1 MKKMM
6 IIAALIGGMLMR
18 AQMMAKNNQN
28 AKPRI
33 EYKNSKKEKPGDKK
47 FKKDKPGNNK
57 YSNRPGN
64 DRKYKPG
71 KPGKPMP
78 PVVAKRPKPRP
89 RPIPRPAPKKVY
101 VYQNNDA
108 INAAAAVIGI
118 AGLIAL
124 IAD

>member
-1 MKKMM
+1 MKRMM
-6 IIAALIGGMLMR
+6 IIAALIGGMLMP

-47 FKKDKPGNNK
+47 FKKDKPGN
-57 YSNRPGN
+57 
-64 DRKYKPG
+64 DRNYRPG

-101 VYQNNDA
+101 VYKNNDA
-108 INAAAAVIGI
+108 INAAATIIGI

>member
-1 MKKMM
+1 MKRMM
-6 IIAALIGGMLMR
+6 IIAALIGGMLMP

-33 EYKNSKKEKPGDKK
+33 EYKNSKK
-47 FKKDKPGNNK
+47 DKPGN
-57 YSNRPGN
+57 
-64 DRKYKPG
+64 DRNYRPG
-71 KPGKPMP
+71 KPGKPLP

-89 RPIPRPAPKKVY
+89 RPIPRPVPKKVY
-101 VYQNNDA
+101 VYKDNDA
-108 INAAAAVIGI
+108 INAAATIIGI

>member
-1 MKKMM
+1 MM
-6 IIAALIGGMLMR
+6 IFAVMMSMMLMP

-33 EYKNSKKEKPGDKK
+33 EYKNSKK
-47 FKKDKPGNNK
+47 DKPGN
-57 YSNRPGN
+57 
-64 DRKYKPG
+64 DRNYRPG

-78 PVVAKRPKPRP
+78 PVVVKRPKPKPMPKPMP
-89 RPIPRPAPKKVY
+89 RPVPRKVY
-101 VYQNNDA
+101 VYQDNSA

>member
-1 MKKMM
+1 MM
-6 IIAALIGGMLMR
+6 IIAALIGGMLMP

-33 EYKNSKKEKPGDKK
+33 EYKNSKK
-47 FKKDKPGNNK
+47 DKPGN
-57 YSNRPGN
+57 
-64 DRKYKPG
+64 DRNYRPG

-78 PVVAKRPKPRP
+78 PVVVKRPKPKPMPKPMP
-89 RPIPRPAPKKVY
+89 RPVPRKVY
-101 VYQNNDA
+101 VYQDNSA

>member
-1 MKKMM
+1 MKRMM
-6 IIAALIGGMLMR
+6 IIAALIGGMLMP

-33 EYKNSKKEKPGDKK
+33 EYKNSKKEKPGD
-47 FKKDKPGNNK
+47 NK

-101 VYQNNDA
+101 VYKNNDA
-108 INAAAAVIGI
+108 INAAATIIGI

>member
-1 MKKMM
+1 MKKM
-6 IIAALIGGMLMR
+6 IVIAALIGGMLMP

-47 FKKDKPGNNK
+47 FKKDKPGN
-57 YSNRPGN
+57 
-64 DRKYKPG
+64 DRNYRPG
-71 KPGKPMP
+71 KPGKPIP
-78 PVVAKRPKPRP
+78 PVVVKRPKPKPMPKPMP
-89 RPIPRPAPKKVY
+89 RPVPRKVY
-101 VYQNNDA
+101 VYQDNSA